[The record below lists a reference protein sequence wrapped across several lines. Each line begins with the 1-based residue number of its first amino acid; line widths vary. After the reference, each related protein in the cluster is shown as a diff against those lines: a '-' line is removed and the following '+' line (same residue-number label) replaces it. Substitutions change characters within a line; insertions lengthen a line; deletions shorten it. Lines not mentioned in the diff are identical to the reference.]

1 MRTPLLILYIFILSG
16 IQVFAQSDWSMVSNN
31 KERTAYMQ
39 TDQLFPPLTIDDYFN
54 IYGESVV
61 TYGDIIYITNG
72 GGNNQLTAYDRNQ
85 KMELWTFELPGGTG
99 SVGNVPAV
107 DGDLVFIGGQHAL
120 GLYALNRHTGAEQW
134 MKPIGSLHSSNAV
147 PDGQGHVF
155 IASQDSFYCLNSSD
169 GSTVWVND
177 RGGTFTPTLH
187 GENVYINRINTL
199 FVYYASTGDPRWSRT
214 TPNGVR
220 GHILAD
226 DGIIYD
232 CKQDQICAYAEN
244 AYKYWC
250 YTLPDGQRIADFSS
264 GSAILSDSVLCFVVW
279 TGNNN
284 NSTLYAL
291 NRKNGELRWKY
302 NFDTEGISSPS
313 ASNGVVYVA
322 GAYQNWLRGIDIMTG
337 ELVFEDMST
346 QYWGQ
351 PIITD
356 NRLYALGFNG
366 ISVFKTNPSQIEEL
380 KKENEII
387 VYPNPFSE
395 RISITLPGL
404 TNSMIEI
411 FLHDLTGVIRIKKEI
426 YSNQGTFE
434 FFVEDLFP
442 GIYFMEVRMDNQSI
456 IEKLLK
462 EK

>member
-1 MRTPLLILYIFILSG
+1 MRTPTMILVILFSGFYLL
-16 IQVFAQSDWSMVSNN
+16 AQSDWSMVSCN
-31 KERTAYMQ
+31 KERTAYME
-39 TDQLFPPLTIDDYFN
+39 TDQLTTPLVIDEYFN

-61 TYGDIIYITNG
+61 TFGDIIYITDG
-72 GGNNQLTAYDRNQ
+72 GPNNQITAYDRIQ
-85 KMELWTFELPGGTG
+85 KMELWTFELPGGVS

-107 DGDLVFIGGQHAL
+107 DGDLVFIGGQQAH
-120 GLYALNRHTGAEQW
+120 GLYALNRFTGVEQW
-134 MKPIGSLHSSNAV
+134 MKPIGSLYGRCAV
-147 PDGQGHVF
+147 PDGQGHVY
-155 IASQDSFYCLNSSD
+155 ITSLDSFYCLNTSD
-169 GSTVWVND
+169 GSTVWAND

-187 GENVYINRINTL
+187 GEYVYYNRGSTL
-199 FVYYASTGDPRWSRT
+199 FVFNALTGDPGWSRPHT
-214 TPNGVR
+214 NGPR
-220 GHILAD
+220 GHVLAAD
-226 DGIIYD
+226 NIIYN
-232 CKQDQICAYAEN
+232 CIKNQICAYAEN
-244 AYKYWC
+244 AYEYWC
-250 YTLPDGQRIADFSS
+250 YTLPDGMEIADFSS
-264 GSAILSDSVLCFVVW
+264 GSAILSDSVLCFVIWSGVD
-279 TGNNN
+279 GN
-284 NSTLYAL
+284 SSIVAL
-291 NRKNGELRWKY
+291 NRSSGEKRWQY
-302 NFDTEGISSPS
+302 NFETEGISPPS
-313 ASNGVVYVA
+313 AASGIVYVA

-411 FLHDLTGVIRIKKEI
+411 YLHDLTGVIRIKKEI